1 MKKALS
7 MILVLTMVL
16 ALALPAMAAEGTVT
30 PASGDSSKNVTA
42 DFTGETEQ
50 AKTVYYVTI
59 TWDTNNSSS
68 LKYTG
73 KQGVYTWDGETMKY
87 TEDTT
92 QTKAAKW
99 EGTATYKVTVSNQ
112 SNAAVT
118 ASVEGTTKYGI
129 KLTEPTTMSEN
140 LTRADDAFKS
150 AIANAAANQTTGTA
164 STLEATYTYDAT
176 NATEDPTKDAQ
187 SGSLLIGTITVKITH
202 N

>member
-16 ALALPAMAAEGTVT
+16 ALALPAMADDIE
-30 PASGDSSKNVTA
+30 PSNDASKTQDVKAT
-42 DFTGETEQ
+42 FEGETEK
-50 AKTVYYVTI
+50 ADTVYYVTI
-59 TWDTNNSSS
+59 TWDANNSSS

-73 KQGVYTWDGETMKY
+73 KQGVYTWDGENMKY
-87 TEDTT
+87 TEDAA

-118 ASVEGTTKYGI
+118 ASVAGTTNYGI
-129 KLTEPTTMSEN
+129 KLTEPTTMSKE
-140 LTRADDAFKS
+140 LPRADDAFKS
-150 AIANAAANQTTGTA
+150 AIADAAAEQKTGTA

-187 SGSLLIGTITVKITH
+187 SGSLLIGTITVTITR
-202 N
+202 

>member
-30 PASGDSSKNVTA
+30 PASGESSKNVTA
-42 DFTGETEQ
+42 DFTGKTEK
-50 AKTVYYVTI
+50 ANTVYYVTI
-59 TWDTNNSSS
+59 TWDANNSSS

-73 KQGVYTWDGETMKY
+73 KQGVYTWDGENMQY
-87 TEDTT
+87 TEDVT

-118 ASVEGTTKYGI
+118 ASVAASNPTYGI
-129 KLTEPTTMSEN
+129 TVSSTGKTSDTLG
-140 LTRADDAFKS
+140 RADDKLKDN
-150 AIANAAANQTTGTA
+150 IDDAAKNQTKGTA
-164 STLEATYTYDAT
+164 TNLETTYTYSTASAT
-176 NATEDPTKDAQ
+176 GDPTNDAQ
-187 SGSLLIGTITVKITH
+187 SGSLLIGTITVTITH
-202 N
+202 

>member
-16 ALALPAMAAEGTVT
+16 ALALPAMAAEETVT
-30 PASGDSSKNVTA
+30 PASGESSKNVTA
-42 DFTGETEQ
+42 DFTGKTEK
-50 AKTVYYVTI
+50 ANTVYYVTI
-59 TWDTNNSSS
+59 TWDANNSNS

-73 KQGVYTWDGETMKY
+73 KQGVYTWDGKTMKY

-118 ASVEGTTKYGI
+118 ASVKGTTKYGI
-129 KLTEPTTMSEN
+129 KLTESTTMPKE
-140 LTRADDAFKS
+140 LTRADDDFKS
-150 AIANAAANQTTGTA
+150 AIADAAAKQTTGTA
-164 STLEATYTYDAT
+164 STLEATCTYDAT
-176 NATEDPTKDAQ
+176 NATEDPTKDAK

-202 N
+202 E